1 MPEKMTDV
9 QRTAAIASDPMLSG
23 AAPEPTVE
31 GGGSDG
37 AGAQNMGGGTQGA
50 GAGAGAAPAKKYT
63 FRTPDGKV
71 YEAKVGDDG
80 TISLP
85 DIEKVLKDP
94 HDHYKRHFSSVE
106 ERNVSKART
115 AIRQQEL
122 SGLNDTIRSFA
133 ERLESFEK
141 SRGAAPAVEAQPAA
155 DAFDW
160 TQVDANDPLAV
171 AQAMQKEHGMSTKKM
186 LQDMLDERFSKLTE
200 GDRLDATE
208 ALGTAYQAWK
218 DYDLNKFKSLL
229 REYGVSVSKDG
240 VDFSKM
246 NPRAVRSIANGLVE
260 QLNTLKQ
267 DEARVQSATEKAVAA
282 MPSDDEGPIWDESHT
297 RQLKAYVAEQIESGR
312 PIETDGDCYLI
323 AYEGAKKIINE
334 DIQRVAK
341 MSGRL
346 AKVLAKAK
354 GKQEQIASA
363 SPGVVVTP
371 KSDESSGEE
380 RDRRRQERMRKDGL
394 NV

>member
-9 QRTAAIASDPMLSG
+9 QRITAIASDPMLSG
-23 AAPEPTVE
+23 AAPEPSVE
-31 GGGSDG
+31 GGGEG
-37 AGAQNMGGGTQGA
+37 AGAQNIGGGAQGA
-50 GAGAGAAPAKKYT
+50 GASAAPAAKKYT

-80 TISLP
+80 TIVMP
-85 DIEKVLKDP
+85 DIDRVLKDP

-106 ERNVSKART
+106 ERNMSKART

-122 SGLNDTIRSFA
+122 AGLNDTIRSFA
-133 ERLESFEK
+133 ERMEAFEGT
-141 SRGAAPAVEAQPAA
+141 RRAADSKVEATSA
-155 DAFDW
+155 DTFDW

-171 AQAMQKEHGMSTKKM
+171 AQAMRKEQDMSTKKM
-186 LQDMLDERFSKLTE
+186 LQDMLDERFSRLTE

-240 VDFSKM
+240 VDFNKM
-246 NPRAVRSIANGLVE
+246 NPRAVKSIANGMVE
-260 QLNTLKQ
+260 HLNTLKQ
-267 DEARVQSATEKAVAA
+267 DQARVQTATEKAVAA

-297 RQLKAYVAEQIESGR
+297 RQLKAYVSEQIESGR
-312 PIETDGDCYLI
+312 PIETDEDCYLI

-346 AKVLAKAK
+346 AKVIAKAK
-354 GKQEQIASA
+354 GKGELIAAA
-363 SPGVVVTP
+363 SPDAKVVVRP
-371 KSDESSGEE
+371 DESSGEE
-380 RDRRRQERMRKDGL
+380 RDRKRHERMRKDGL
-394 NV
+394 NI